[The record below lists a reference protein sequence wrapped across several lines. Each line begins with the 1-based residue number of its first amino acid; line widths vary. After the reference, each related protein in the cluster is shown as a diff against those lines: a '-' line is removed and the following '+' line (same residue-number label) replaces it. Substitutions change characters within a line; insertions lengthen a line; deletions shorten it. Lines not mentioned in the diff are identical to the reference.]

1 MANARA
7 EQIAAHLNYPKGM
20 LHGQVAIITGSGQ
33 GIGAEAAR
41 LFANEGAK
49 VVVSDIDAEKAKNV
63 ADAINKSGGKAI
75 AAPGDMLDDKY
86 LESLVKQAADFGNGK
101 IHIIVNNAGYTWD
114 GVIHKT
120 TDKQWDT
127 ILALHNTQPFKL
139 VRAAAPYFRVK
150 DGEPRNIVNIS
161 STSGLHG
168 NAGQANYALAKAGVT
183 GLTKTIAKEWGPAFG
198 VRANT
203 VAFGHIATRLTAAKE
218 EGAFITTPDGVKVA
232 LGIPQKQKAGREDG
246 EAAFKDIPLG
256 RPGTATEAAGAVL
269 SIVSPLMSYVSGQTL
284 SVTGGRNM

>member
-1 MANARA
+1 MSSNSRVG
-7 EQIAAHLNYPKGM
+7 QIAGHLNYPKG
-20 LHGQVAIITGSGQ
+20 LLAGQVAIITGSAQ

-49 VVVSDIDAEKAKNV
+49 VVISDVDAAKSQKV
-63 ADAINKSGGKAI
+63 AKEINESGGSAL
-75 AAPGDMLDDKY
+75 AVPGDLLKDEYITELIKR
-86 LESLVKQAADFGNGK
+86 AAEFGNGK
-101 IHIIVNNAGYTWD
+101 IHIIVNNAGFTWD

-127 ILALHNTQPFKL
+127 ILALHAGAPFKIA
-139 VRAAAPYFRVK
+139 RAAAPYFRVK
-150 DGEPRNIVNIS
+150 DGEPRSIINIS

-168 NAGQANYALAKAGVT
+168 NAGQANYALAKAGVV

-203 VAFGHIATRLTAAKE
+203 IAFGYITTRLTQAKE
-218 EGAFITTPDGVKVA
+218 AGAEQVLPDGTKVA
-232 LGIPQKQKAGREDG
+232 LGIPGR
-246 EAAFKDIPLG
+246 AAPTPGKKEQHPDIPLG
-256 RPGTATEAAGAVL
+256 RPGSPTEAASAILAVA
-269 SIVSPLMSYVSGQTL
+269 SPLFSYVSGQTI